1 MIVNEISLVIK
12 NIRVL
17 MSYFPEEDFTRE
29 DWMEDNKILINTI
42 IWGNNKFNNNF
53 PILYTLSIT

>member
-1 MIVNEISLVIK
+1 
-12 NIRVL
+12 